1 MSARPDIGEAAGQ
14 LSCSVARLAQTA
26 SNYAHARL
34 EQAENAIDT
43 EGRRRLWLLVS
54 AGAVLLWVSTGV
66 LFAGLAIVAAFWDTH
81 RVLATAAVAAGFLV
95 LAALAGWM
103 LRAKWRQ
110 RPSVI
115 EGLLQLLA
123 LFVGTRH

>member
-1 MSARPDIGEAAGQ
+1 VSARPDIGDAAGQ

-26 SNYAHARL
+26 SQYAHARL
-34 EQAENAIDT
+34 EQAEDAVT
-43 EGRRRLWLLVS
+43 AEARRRLWLLVS
-54 AGAVLLWVSTGV
+54 AGAALLWLSTAA
-66 LFAGLAIVAAFWDTH
+66 LFAGFAIVAAFWETH
-81 RVLATAAVAAGFLV
+81 RALAAAAVAAGFLV
-95 LAALAGWM
+95 LAILAGWM

-110 RPSVI
+110 RPSLI